1 MRVFGFF
8 IGLLF
13 VGVLVGLPAFVGMS
27 WGGVGKFCMSREVVD
42 SLELRFFGRV
52 GAILY
57 GFNTVCSEELRYRL
71 PEIENSAENIKCAN
85 TCKEQV
91 VQLLLKFLA
100 TDDVDAWM

>member
-1 MRVFGFF
+1 MRIFGFF

-57 GFNTVCSEELRYRL
+57 GFNTVLLRRTSL
-71 PEIENSAENIKCAN
+71 PS
-85 TCKEQV
+85 TR
-91 VQLLLKFLA
+91 
-100 TDDVDAWM
+100 D